1 MPFFLISAILTP
13 LSGDFSAKD
22 VAIRQPLKLAA
33 MEAHFKTEKSAPLII
48 GGFPDVKNEVVHGA
62 IKIPYLLSIL
72 AFNDPYAVVKGLD
85 AFPKKDWP
93 PLIPVHIAFQVMVAI
108 GTYAFILAI
117 VFIISQFL
125 KVDLLSNSIF
135 SKFLIL
141 GTSIK
146 NLLI

>member
-93 PLIPVHIAFQVMVAI
+93 PLIPVHIAF
-108 GTYAFILAI
+108 
-117 VFIISQFL
+117 
-125 KVDLLSNSIF
+125 
-135 SKFLIL
+135 
-141 GTSIK
+141 
-146 NLLI
+146 